1 MTSINWHPRAVVT
14 WRREASAPGLVVLH
28 PLDVEVVVALDQ
40 LPTNFHGDP
49 ADRLIVA
56 TALAHRLHLATQDRA
71 IRSSGIISTWEK
83 SG

>member
-1 MTSINWHPRAVVT
+1 MTSISWHPRAVVT
-14 WRREASAPGLVVLH
+14 SSDVGSSVCNLA
-28 PLDVEVVVALDQ
+28 LDVEVVVALDQ

-56 TALAHRLHLATQDRA
+56 TAMAHRLHLATHDRA
-71 IRSSGIISTWEK
+71 IRSSGIVPIWEK